1 MSKNCGAVDFD
12 GLSVFCYGCFTA
24 NHSEK
29 AAMINRRTFST
40 LLAGA
45 IAAPKASLAQNSMSK
60 SVFYSAIGPD
70 LTLYGIDVDNAA
82 LVKQGTVSTPA
93 NIQYAWPHPSKRYLY
108 VVSSNGGPGGTGG
121 AGDTHVANAFA
132 VDPASGALKAHGEAV
147 KLPSR
152 PIHTSVDAS
161 GQYLLIAH
169 NNPSSVS
176 VHRIKAD
183 GSVGERVNQPEKL
196 DTGVFAHQIL
206 VTPDNRQV
214 ILVTRGNNAPSDN
227 PVDPGSI
234 KVFGFKDGVLANVAA
249 IQPGDGMQ
257 FGPRHL
263 DFHPTLPWVYVSIES
278 QNKLYV
284 YKRDAASG
292 LSREPLFIR
301 ETLSD
306 PASKLR
312 QAAGPI
318 HVSPDG
324 RFVYLTNRAMWTT
337 EFEGKQVF
345 SGGENSVAVFA
356 IDQTTDEPTLIQN
369 AEAHANYLRTFG
381 IDPERRILVA
391 ASVWPILV
399 REGKD
404 MTTLPA
410 AIVVYRIG
418 SDGKLTFARKYDVDA
433 SAKKQ
438 QFWAGMVTLA

>member
-1 MSKNCGAVDFD
+1 
-12 GLSVFCYGCFTA
+12 
-24 NHSEK
+24 
-29 AAMINRRTFST
+29 MINRRAFST

-45 IAAPKASLAQNSMSK
+45 IAAPRASLAQNPMSK
-60 SVFYSAIGPD
+60 SVFYSAVGPD
-70 LTLYGIDVDNAA
+70 LTLYGVDADNAA
-82 LVKQGTVSTPA
+82 LVRQGTVSTPA

-132 VDPASGALKAHGEAV
+132 IDPASGELKAHGDAV

-152 PIHTSVDAS
+152 PIHTSVDTS

-183 GSVGERVNQPEKL
+183 GSLGERVNQPEKL
-196 DTGVFAHQIL
+196 DTGIFAHQIL

-234 KVFGFKDGVLANVAA
+234 KVFGFKDGVLANASA

-263 DFHPTLPWVYVSIES
+263 DFHPTQPWVYVSIES

-292 LSREPLFIR
+292 LAREPLFIKD
-301 ETLSD
+301 TLSD
-306 PASKLR
+306 PGSKLR

-324 RFVYLTNRAMWTT
+324 RFVYLTNRAYWTT

-356 IDQTTDEPTLIQN
+356 IDQTTGEPMLIQN
-369 AEAHANYLRTFG
+369 ADAHANYLRTFG
-381 IDPERRILVA
+381 IDPQRRILVA
-391 ASVWPILV
+391 ASVWPILM

-404 MTTLPA
+404 ITTLPA

-418 SDGKLTFARKYDVDA
+418 GDGKLAFVRKYDIDA
-433 SAKKQ
+433 SAKQQ
-438 QFWAGMVTLA
+438 QFWAGMVTLT